1 MADALWPSEDPIGK
15 RITIDAR
22 RRTASAEVIGVV
34 ADPIG
39 QGPETAASFPGMLY
53 LSMLPV
59 AEAEV
64 VLHIRAPDAQS
75 AIAGQVMQRLRAES
89 ARLVS
94 PEVMTLDR
102 YYDRVVFPQR
112 LIARASSVL
121 ATLQIL
127 FAVAG
132 LSGLV
137 AYITAL
143 RRREVGIRT
152 ALGASRRSVIGLV
165 MRQGIRLTAIG
176 GATGIALSLA
186 VSRIVA
192 LSLPVTT
199 PFVLAALLIAVLIF
213 AVTGAIAM
221 WVPAQHAL
229 DGAPAAALTVE

>member
-1 MADALWPSEDPIGK
+1 
-15 RITIDAR
+15 
-22 RRTASAEVIGVV
+22 
-34 ADPIG
+34 
-39 QGPETAASFPGMLY
+39 
-53 LSMLPV
+53 
-59 AEAEV
+59 
-64 VLHIRAPDAQS
+64 
-75 AIAGQVMQRLRAES
+75 
-89 ARLVS
+89 
-94 PEVMTLDR
+94 
-102 YYDRVVFPQR
+102 
-112 LIARASSVL
+112 VL
-121 ATLQIL
+121 AALQIL
-127 FAVAG
+127 LAVAG